1 MFFLAKLIIIFNIL
15 KPFKYFKLYYNI
27 KYLLCQYIKRF
38 ITDKKLLI
46 MKKDV
51 SVEIMNLVLD
61 LVHIGQNMSFIWQM
75 NMAIFLIT
83 KINLKL
89 KNAQFYK

>member
-1 MFFLAKLIIIFNIL
+1 
-15 KPFKYFKLYYNI
+15 
-27 KYLLCQYIKRF
+27 
-38 ITDKKLLI
+38 

-51 SVEIMNLVLD
+51 SGEIMNLVLD

-89 KNAQFYK
+89 KKA